1 MAKKYSDDE
10 LAEWFRTKAATAAG
24 APARRMM
31 FNADERGT
39 DRGVVGNLY
48 FYSYHAKGDGVL
60 PLWDK
65 YPMVL
70 ILEMKNDGFLGLNLH
85 YLPKGQ
91 RATLLYVFNK
101 YKEKYQ
107 LQRGVTSGG
116 QTNWDNLIDYAGTKQ
131 LQHLP
136 KKALKRYL
144 FKQVRSKLIEI
155 YPEEYDRAI
164 QLPVDEW
171 VIKR

>member
-1 MAKKYSDDE
+1 MAKEYTKDE
-10 LAEWFRTKAATAAG
+10 LAEWFRTKASTAAAG
-24 APARRMM
+24 PARRML

-48 FYSYHAKGDGVL
+48 FYRYHAKGDGVL

-65 YPMVL
+65 YPMAL

-85 YLPKGQ
+85 YLPQGQ

-107 LQRGVTSGG
+107 MRRGVITGG
-116 QTNWDNLIDYAGTKQ
+116 AGNWENLLDYAGTKQ
-131 LQHLP
+131 LEQLP
-136 KKALKRYL
+136 KKALKKYL
-144 FKQVRSKLIEI
+144 YNQVRSKLIKI
-155 YPEEYDRAI
+155 NPDEYDKAI
-164 QLPVDEW
+164 QLPIEEW